1 MIFNNIMSVYIVYNN
16 QNTVTATNGIVLFY
30 FYTYFR
36 YRRTSAVETNNNS
49 GNCFRCIY
57 VGS

>member
-1 MIFNNIMSVYIVYNN
+1 MSVYIVYNN

-36 YRRTSAVETNNNS
+36 CRRTSAVETNSNS